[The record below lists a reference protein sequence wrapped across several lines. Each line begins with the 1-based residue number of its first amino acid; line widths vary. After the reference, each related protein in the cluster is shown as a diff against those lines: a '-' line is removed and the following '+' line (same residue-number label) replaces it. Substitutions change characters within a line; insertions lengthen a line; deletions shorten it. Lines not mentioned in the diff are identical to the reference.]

1 MPNIAE
7 IISNEDYTKLVNR
20 QKETQSFLEIEIQRL
35 ESKKANMD
43 DKEENAKRLILLNTS
58 YRDKQN
64 KYLVLMTLF
73 VLIFGACLILV
84 FMQERLGYSSGM
96 IDWILI
102 FIVGIGFIS
111 AYYLFQNIQS
121 RDAIDFSK
129 LNDTMLLP
137 PEKMKDGLAEEKK
150 KGDLTGIA
158 SELCR
163 GEECCG
169 PGYIFHT
176 TNKKCCASSDGQN
189 CNLAPT

>member
-73 VLIFGACLILV
+73 VLIFGACLISTAL
-84 FMQERLGYSSGM
+84 S
-96 IDWILI
+96 
-102 FIVGIGFIS
+102 
-111 AYYLFQNIQS
+111 
-121 RDAIDFSK
+121 
-129 LNDTMLLP
+129 
-137 PEKMKDGLAEEKK
+137 
-150 KGDLTGIA
+150 
-158 SELCR
+158 
-163 GEECCG
+163 
-169 PGYIFHT
+169 
-176 TNKKCCASSDGQN
+176 
-189 CNLAPT
+189 